1 MHPPAQPLIEG
12 VEPVVTDILKGMSVA
27 ERIALVEDSNQV
39 ARLLVAGGVRYR
51 HPDWSDAQIEAAVAR
66 RMLRDAD

>member
-1 MHPPAQPLIEG
+1 MPLPAHPH
-12 VEPVVTDILKGMSVA
+12 VENVDPIVSNILKRMSVA

-39 ARLLVAGGVRYR
+39 ARLLIAGGVRYR
-51 HPDWSDAQIEAAVAR
+51 HPDWSDAQIKAEVVR